1 MLGQRPMKIE
11 DYLRIIKR
19 RFWLA
24 LIPGA
29 VLCAATYLVSLRI
42 PDRFTSQT
50 LILIEQQK
58 VPDTYVKTI
67 VTGDLNERL
76 ASMQEQILSRTRLMP
91 EVQRFDL
98 FSNTGL
104 PMDDRVDELRK
115 VIVVTPVRPMEE
127 TASQLPGFGIA
138 VTLNTARVAQQ
149 VCADITSMFIE
160 QSLKDRESET
170 DSTVQFLDKELDEAK
185 QSLDQQGQK
194 LAEFKQK
201 NLGGMP
207 ADEQTNMNLLN
218 TLSTQLDSVNQV
230 LSRDQQNR
238 NFLQGQLDEQ
248 VALAKKANE
257 HPEDMPL
264 TDAEA
269 LQKQLERAQNDL
281 TLLRSQF
288 TDSYP
293 DVVAKKAEIEQLRQ
307 KVESS
312 KAPTTKAPVVQ
323 GEASNSKDAVDT
335 AKAGSAGA
343 TETKPSNT
351 TKDANVTATA
361 PEGPQIKQLRTQI
374 FVIDQEIHEKTKV
387 QDRLRSDIGK
397 YEARLH
403 LSPMIEQ
410 QYEQLTRDQVT
421 AKDIYDDRLRKRDNA
436 RMASNLERRQQGE
449 TFNIL
454 DPASLPEKP
463 SFPNRPLFAGGG
475 FVGGLALGIGLI
487 LLLEYRD
494 RSIVAEH
501 DVEYFLKLPTLATVP
516 YIQDSSISR
525 VTGIVSRFRRK
536 QTAELGA

>member
-238 NFLQGQLDEQ
+238 NFIQGQLDEQ

-312 KAPTTKAPVVQ
+312 KSPTTKAPVVQ

-343 TETKPSNT
+343 TETKPSST
-351 TKDANVTATA
+351 TKDANATPVA

-387 QDRLRSDIGK
+387 QDRLRSDISK

>member
-11 DYLRIIKR
+11 DYFRIIKK

-29 VLCAATYLVSLRI
+29 VLCAATYLVSLKI

-194 LAEFKQK
+194 LAEFKQR

-312 KAPTTKAPVVQ
+312 KAPPTKAAVVQ

-343 TETKPSNT
+343 TETKPSST
-351 TKDANVTATA
+351 TKDANAAPA
-361 PEGPQIKQLRTQI
+361 PEGPQVKQLRTQI
-374 FVIDQEIHEKTKV
+374 FVIDQEIHEKAKV

-403 LSPMIEQ
+403 LSPMVEQ

>member
-11 DYLRIIKR
+11 DYFRIIKK

-29 VLCAATYLVSLRI
+29 VLCAATYLVSLKI

-194 LAEFKQK
+194 LAEFKQR

-312 KAPTTKAPVVQ
+312 KAPPTKAAVVQ

-343 TETKPSNT
+343 TETKPSST
-351 TKDANVTATA
+351 TKDANATPA
-361 PEGPQIKQLRTQI
+361 PEGPQVKQLRTQI
-374 FVIDQEIHEKTKV
+374 FVIDQEIHEKAKV

-403 LSPMIEQ
+403 LSPMVEQ

>member
-1 MLGQRPMKIE
+1 MLGQRPMSVD
-11 DYLRIIKR
+11 DYSRIIR
-19 RFWLA
+19 RRYWLA
-24 LIPGA
+24 LIPA
-29 VLCAATYLVSLRI
+29 VIVGIATYLVSMRI

-58 VPDTYVKTI
+58 VPDSYVKTI

-98 FSNTGL
+98 FSNTDL
-104 PMDDRVDELRK
+104 PMDDKVDELRK
-115 VIVVTPVRPMEE
+115 VIEVSPVRPMAE
-127 TASQLPGFGIA
+127 TASQLPGFEIR
-138 VTLNTARVAQQ
+138 VTLSSARVAQQ

-185 QSLDQQGQK
+185 QNLDQQGQK
-194 LAEFKQK
+194 LAEFKGK
-201 NLGGMP
+201 YMGEMP
-207 ADEQTNMNLLN
+207 GDEQQNMSLLN

-238 NFLQGQLDEQ
+238 NFIQGQLDEQ
-248 VALAKKANE
+248 IALAKKSEE
-257 HPEDMPL
+257 HPGDLPL
-264 TDAEA
+264 TNAES
-269 LQKQLERAQNDL
+269 LQQQFDRAQTDL
-281 TLLRSQF
+281 TELRSQF

-293 DVVAKKAEIEQLRQ
+293 DVIAKKAEIEELR
-307 KVESS
+307 KKIDSGKESTTKKPESQSDAS
-312 KAPTTKAPVVQ
+312 KASGDATKAGAAVNA
-323 GEASNSKDAVDT
+323 EAKPPADG
-335 AKAGSAGA
+335 AKPAAESASA
-343 TETKPSNT
+343 IPET
-351 TKDANVTATA
+351 
-361 PEGPQIKQLRTQI
+361 PQIKQLRTQI
-374 FVIDQEIHEKTKV
+374 FVIDQEIHEKAKV

-403 LSPMIEQ
+403 LSPMVEQ
-410 QYEQLTRDQVT
+410 QFEQLTRDQAT
-421 AKDIYDDRLRKRDNA
+421 ANGVYNDRLLKRDNA

-463 SFPNRPLFAGGG
+463 SFPNRRLFAGGG
-475 FVGGLALGIGLI
+475 FVGGLALGVGLI
-487 LLLEYRD
+487 LGLEYRD
-494 RSIVAEH
+494 KSLVGEH